1 MTPEEFR
8 NLKTGTADPLTP
20 ENVLASALWRLEY
33 LQKLQKKGRT
43 YNDPRET
50 DAEWCANIAGRIS
63 EICRVLGV
71 HMNEDGS
78 IQPTHYYN

>member
-8 NLKTGTADPLTP
+8 NLKTGTADPMTP
-20 ENVLASALWRLEY
+20 DQILASALWQLEE
-33 LQKLQKKGRT
+33 LQKIGRT
-43 YNDPRET
+43 DTDPRWT
-50 DAEWCANIAGRIS
+50 DVEWRVDIGGRIS

-78 IQPTHYYN
+78 IQPTHYYD